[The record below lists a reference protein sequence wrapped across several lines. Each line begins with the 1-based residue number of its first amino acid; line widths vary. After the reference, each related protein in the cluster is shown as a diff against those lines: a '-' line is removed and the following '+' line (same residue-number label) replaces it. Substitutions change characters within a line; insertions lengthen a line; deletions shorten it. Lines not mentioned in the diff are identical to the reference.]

1 MSHGLLVQMAYL
13 QLLKGIERIFIT
25 CSSNCTSQANFFF
38 SKLEKTEY
46 DSLRWVEKQQDPSKA
61 KSSLSRLSFQ

>member
-61 KSSLSRLSFQ
+61 KSSLSRLSF